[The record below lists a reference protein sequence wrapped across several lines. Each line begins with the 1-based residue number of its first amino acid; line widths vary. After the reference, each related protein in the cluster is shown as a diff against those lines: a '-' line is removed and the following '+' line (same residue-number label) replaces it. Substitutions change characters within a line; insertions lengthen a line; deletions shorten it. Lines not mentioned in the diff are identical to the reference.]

1 MRGQFAVSCEALQTV
16 VVVGYPEVAFTVN
29 AEVGVDVAFREGSRH
44 YFLVVHVEEQDISFS
59 VGAYQGMWVPELHSL
74 DKEVVFVVQLGQD
87 RDLVG
92 GVAVF
97 IEFVCAAEDEAV
109 VSTTNGTGYNQFFGV
124 GVVAGSEIVVCSG
137 ISDQPVDG
145 KKPELVSL
153 VLGDL
158 QHSFI
163 VVHGVDEWY
172 AVIFQVF
179 AVVAYH
185 SVGRIQP
192 YDAIAFFVD
201 ITDVGR
207 HFLLQTD
214 LGKAEIVGSVC
225 LSCCGKDYG
234 EER

>member
-1 MRGQFAVSCEALQTV
+1 MCNQFAVSCEALQTV

-29 AEVGVDVAFREGSRH
+29 AEVGVNVAFREESRH
-44 YFLVVHVEEQDISFS
+44 YFLVVHVEEQDVPFA
-59 VGAYQGMWVPELHSL
+59 VGTYQGMRVPELHSL
-74 DKEVVFVVQLGQD
+74 DEEVIFVVQLSQN

-97 IEFVCAAEDEAV
+97 IELVRATEDETV
-109 VSTTNGTGYNQFFGV
+109 VSAANGAGYNQFFGV
-124 GVVAGSEIVVCSG
+124 GVVAGSEIVVYPG

-153 VLGDL
+153 VLDDL

-214 LGKAEIVGSVC
+214 LGKAEIVGSVY
-225 LSCCGKDYG
+225 LLCCGKDYG
-234 EER
+234 KEN